1 MAFIDFII
9 IASGASYAGLVVPV
23 LFVFLVF
30 VQRFYMATS
39 RQLRNLQL
47 EATAP
52 LMTHLNETASG
63 IRHIRTFRTMGKFT
77 DAMLNRLDS
86 SLRPH
91 YQMEC
96 TQLWLLCVLEMSVT
110 VMAIIVIAVGI
121 VINKPGSANGLGL
134 SMVNMISLGMGISA
148 TFNMWSKM
156 ETALTSVG
164 RIKTFEE
171 DTPQEPVVETE
182 VAADWPAQGRI
193 EFHDVSA
200 KYDPNGDESTVV
212 LHNVNLTI
220 EAGKKVGIVGRTGSG
235 KTALMMSL
243 AKMVSCTGAITIDGI
258 NLNLVNNELLRA
270 RITAIPQD
278 SIEIPGTLR
287 FNICPFEYGAKV
299 EDSLMISILTRTGIW
314 EYLSER
320 GGLDAEIKSLK
331 LSPGQRQMVCIT
343 RGVVHHLHTQSKVV
357 LMDEISSQLDYETDK
372 TVQEVLEAEF
382 KDCTVLTIAHRTE
395 TLSNVDMLI
404 EMADGIATTSTP
416 SKVAVTGEPSSS
428 ATASE

>member
-1 MAFIDFII
+1 
-9 IASGASYAGLVVPV
+9 
-23 LFVFLVF
+23 
-30 VQRFYMATS
+30 
-39 RQLRNLQL
+39 
-47 EATAP
+47 
-52 LMTHLNETASG
+52 
-63 IRHIRTFRTMGKFT
+63 
-77 DAMLNRLDS
+77 
-86 SLRPH
+86 
-91 YQMEC
+91 
-96 TQLWLLCVLEMSVT
+96 
-110 VMAIIVIAVGI
+110 
-121 VINKPGSANGLGL
+121 
-134 SMVNMISLGMGISA
+134 MISLGMGISA
-148 TFNMWSKM
+148 TFSMWSKM

-171 DTPQEPVVETE
+171 DSPQEPVVETE

-193 EFHDVSA
+193 EFHNVSA

-235 KTALMMSL
+235 KTALMMLL
-243 AKMVSCTGAITIDGI
+243 AKMVSCTGEITIDGV
-258 NLNLVNNELLRA
+258 NLNSVDNELLRA

-287 FNICPFEYGAKV
+287 FNICPFEYRAKV
-299 EDSLMISILTRTGIW
+299 EDSLMISILTRMGIW

-320 GGLDAEIKSLK
+320 GGLDAEIKGLK

-343 RGVVHHLHTQSKVV
+343 RGIVHHLQTRSKVV

-382 KDCTVLTIAHRTE
+382 KDCTMLTIAHRTE
-395 TLSNVDMLI
+395 TLKDVDMLI
-404 EMADGIATTSTP
+404 EMAEGIATTSIP
-416 SKVAVTGEPSSS
+416 SKTVVTGEPSSS